1 MLWWHLLIAH
11 FFHFPTSLET
21 LGNRCW
27 KDARKFLVSFQQL
40 FPTAPNTDG
49 SQPSA
54 ADCRRGLWR
63 TWMQSHPK
71 FLQISHNNLQ
81 DLNPSFLGNLIY
93 FHGLFFRSLIS
104 GYYQNLCSISM
115 NLERSLESFSFG
127 PFLSKLGSM
136 SVNFEG
142 SLGSV
147 YFGQFLAPGFFL
159 TAPGFSF
166 PAISDTRYPA
176 VPDTRHPAKPGAGK
190 KNPAPGK
197 KNPARREKKPGA
209 GKKKPGAGKKKPGAG
224 KKNPAPESKIER
236 FLETHRNWTHFG

>member
-1 MLWWHLLIAH
+1 MTLANRS

-27 KDARKFLVSFQQL
+27 KDARNFLASFQQR

-136 SVNFEG
+136 SMNFEG

-190 KNPAPGK
+190 KKTRRAGK
-197 KNPARREKKPGA
+197 KTRRREKKTRRREEKTRRREKKPGA
-209 GKKKPGAGKKKPGAG
+209 RKQNRKVPR
-224 KKNPAPESKIER
+224 NSSKLNTFWIVA
-236 FLETHRNWTHFG
+236 RN